1 MSAEMDGQV
10 SIFDLDG
17 WSGKM
22 SLEHSVPTK
31 ERTSKPS
38 SRKSSESQNPM
49 PLMCLCLKKVSGEKP
64 GNYTMKWEDGVLPGE
79 PTMLNIGEY
88 PNGGKEYLWS
98 PTLVGGAQRKSCLTN
113 ILEQN
118 PNPKYNLSQRAC
130 QGILDRAKRR
140 GKKLPEML
148 AMALTVQSGGAISF
162 QERAGKPGGG
172 KGILI
177 QNERTGALSTLNN
190 QMCLNPWDVQSK
202 HIQPQDGIAES
213 LYSGECRGGGGES
226 YVMTYGIPAYNSNVM
241 KSANPNSGYVEE
253 DSARTL
259 DSNGASPDHYQG
271 GTAIVYRKQGHPQNA
286 EQPQKWEQT
295 ETADTLNVSDNSDA
309 RTPILIKQEVFS
321 DTAAARCAQDG
332 RGAVHSQ
339 MMADPER
346 NFVLQEVFENH
357 TQDSRYKPLGEVCS
371 TLATN
376 LGTGGNNQ
384 PLVVNSSGEGISG
397 TLDASYYKGCGERQN
412 VEREVVC
419 VGNGQMCNISMKPI
433 ANTLDTMHDA
443 QAILSYGVDCYNQ
456 AESEEQV
463 KSLNSAAT
471 DSDHVPCTY
480 SLDRAYFN
488 QGKNAQYNPSVSV
501 ETTQTIVSKGPNAVC
516 ARDSKG
522 VGNQYVD
529 EGKCVVGSLCARDSK
544 GVGIV
549 RRLTPIECE
558 KLQGFPQ
565 EKKWNVEEMTK
576 DEYIAFNLAE
586 RNIIADP
593 KTGKVYGTRGPGG
606 IPYNEPKELKGTEL
620 SGYKVVSIRNGGT
633 KLQCRVHRIIWISQ
647 HGIIPDGYCID
658 HINNNKLDNRIE
670 NLQLLTPAENTKK
683 AAEDGLFKTGLDN
696 KATKLDPDL
705 KDEIAYLY
713 HYTDFTQRQLA
724 DVYGISKSR
733 INQIIKEIG
742 WTDIGEW
749 VDSKGKKHK
758 EADSPRY
765 KALGN
770 SIALPFWF
778 WLLRRISAT
787 YTRRATLGSLF
798 SGIGGFDLCW
808 EMCNGPGSSRWVS
821 EIEEYPIAVL
831 KRRFGDEE
839 TGEKG
844 DLWKYLDP

>member
-31 ERTSKPS
+31 ERISKPS
-38 SRKSSESQNPM
+38 SQKSSESQNPM
-49 PLMCLCLKKVSGEKP
+49 PLMCLCLKRVSGEKP
-64 GNYTMKWEDGVLPGE
+64 GSYTMKWEDGVLPGE

-140 GKKLPEML
+140 GKKLPEKL
-148 AMALTVQSGGAISF
+148 ELALTVQSGGAISF

-226 YVMTYGIPAYNSNVM
+226 YVMTYGIPSYNSNVM

-295 ETADTLNVSDNSDA
+295 ETADTLNVSDNTDA
-309 RTPILIKQEVFS
+309 RTPILIK
-321 DTAAARCAQDG
+321 
-332 RGAVHSQ
+332 
-339 MMADPER
+339 
-346 NFVLQEVFENH
+346 QEVFENH

-384 PLVVNSSGEGISG
+384 PLAVNSSGDDVSG

-419 VGNGQMCNISMKPI
+419 VGNGQLCNMSMKPV

-488 QGKNAQYNPSVSV
+488 QGKNAQFDPNISV
-501 ETTQTIVSKGPNAVC
+501 ETAQTIVSKGPNAV
-516 ARDSKG
+516 G
-522 VGNQYVD
+522 
-529 EGKCVVGSLCARDSK
+529 ARDSK

-633 KLQCRVHRIIWISQ
+633 KLQCRVHRIIWIAQ
-647 HGIIPDGYCID
+647 NGIIPDGYCID

-733 INQIIKEIG
+733 INQIIKEVG

-749 VDSKGKKHK
+749 IDSKGKKHK

-787 YTRRATLGSLF
+787 YSRRATLGSLF
-798 SGIGGFDLCW
+798 SGIGGFEFCW
-808 EMCNGPGSSRWVS
+808 EMCNGKGSARWAS
-821 EIEEYPIAVL
+821 EIEEFAIAVT
-831 KRRFGDEE
+831 KKHFPES
-839 TGEKG
+839 EK
-844 DLWKYLDP
+844 